1 LGERVSDGRPVVKCI
16 VAWWSDK
23 RFTPIVRPKG
33 DTRGP
38 DGTRHVCNAA
48 MTLEDAETFA
58 GMGFEVIV
66 DPFDMEALI
75 RWEQIERSKR

>member
-1 LGERVSDGRPVVKCI
+1 
-16 VAWWSDK
+16 
-23 RFTPIVRPKG
+23 
-33 DTRGP
+33 
-38 DGTRHVCNAA
+38 

-58 GMGFEVIV
+58 SMGFEVIV